1 MIINDDH
8 LDELSADRLL
18 SEFNRL
24 ADLKAQCE
32 ISMRA
37 IRQEQARRKDA
48 LIAEM
53 EARQDTDATR

>member
-1 MIINDDH
+1 MIHDDH
-8 LDELSADRLL
+8 LNELSDDRLL

-53 EARQDTDATR
+53 EARQARDVRK

>member
-1 MIINDDH
+1 MIHDDH
-8 LDELSADRLL
+8 LDELSADRLI

-24 ADLKAQCE
+24 ADLKEQCE
-32 ISMRA
+32 TSMQA

-53 EARQDTDATR
+53 EARQARDATR